1 MQLESQCSCHR
12 LLQKCLTLQRIQLGR
27 KDGLTWDAVR
37 EKEGD
42 TAVWGT
48 GKMERGDG
56 DSEANRP
63 VCALDLFHN

>member
-1 MQLESQCSCHR
+1 M
-12 LLQKCLTLQRIQLGR
+12 TLQLIQLGR

-42 TAVWGT
+42 TAVLGT
-48 GKMERGDG
+48 GKMERDG
-56 DSEANRP
+56 DSEANRT

>member
-1 MQLESQCSCHR
+1 MQLESQCSHHR
-12 LLQKCLTLQRIQLGR
+12 LLQKCLTLQLIQLGR

-42 TAVWGT
+42 TAVLGT
-48 GKMERGDG
+48 GKMERDG
-56 DSEANRP
+56 DSEANRT